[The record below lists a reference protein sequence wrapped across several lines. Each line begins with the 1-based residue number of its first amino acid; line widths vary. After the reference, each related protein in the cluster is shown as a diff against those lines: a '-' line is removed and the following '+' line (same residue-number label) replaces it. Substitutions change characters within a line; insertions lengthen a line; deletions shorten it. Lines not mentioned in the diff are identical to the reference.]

1 MEKKKAN
8 KILKSVAGV
17 GVALGGASVFSEGDV
32 VFAEELEQDQYDQF
46 GIETLGLINE
56 EDASEANTVQ
66 LSETGNGKSE
76 AQTLSESTEEVV
88 KTSESNSTNA
98 SESTKTVND
107 ESNSNSQSFA
117 ESQSVVESQSTAN
130 STADSRSDTSAK
142 EDLSSASVSAA
153 KSMSEEKIL
162 SESISTSAH
171 DSLEE
176 AQSQSKIASVSA

>member
-32 VFAEELEQDQYDQF
+32 VFAAETDLIEQQDQYDQY

-76 AQTLSESTEEVV
+76 AQTLSESMEEVV

-130 STADSRSDTSAK
+130 STVDSRSDTSAK

-153 KSMSEEKIL
+153 KSMSEEKI
-162 SESISTSAH
+162 
-171 DSLEE
+171 
-176 AQSQSKIASVSA
+176 